1 MPSRVTVTSI
11 HSMKKLWKSR
21 PTLNASPQPMAIASA
36 AKDPLWVSETSTTAS
51 TNPSAQAAIGTP
63 GQRMTSRFSGLSGR
77 KLMRA
82 HKVSRA
88 IKANISAIT
97 SLHRC
102 FAGVTSAP
110 RQPRPCG
117 LGGAPLFLD
126 VQFFDVELAQFR
138 WGLQPVVD
146 QDSKQ
151 TQHVASAVEVDAMLA
166 RQGLDR
172 LQLADVALRKTA
184 AVGGGALGNDQS
196 QMLVHHQ
203 RSGMWLQNIRS
214 NVVQLDMLLW

>member
-1 MPSRVTVTSI
+1 MFRRCNERSPS
-11 HSMKKLWKSR
+11 
-21 PTLNASPQPMAIASA
+21 
-36 AKDPLWVSETSTTAS
+36 TA
-51 TNPSAQAAIGTP
+51 TP
-63 GQRMTSRFSGLSGR
+63 
-77 KLMRA
+77 A
-82 HKVSRA
+82 VWA
-88 IKANISAIT
+88 
-97 SLHRC
+97 
-102 FAGVTSAP
+102 
-110 RQPRPCG
+110 
-117 LGGAPLFLD
+117 GAPLFLD

-203 RSGMWLQNIRS
+203 RSGMCLQNLRS
-214 NVVQLDMLLW
+214 NADRVDRLFEREARIGRGAGRVFLLPTPKPSF